1 MTLHPAETSDLKSGT
16 WTIDPLHT
24 TIGFAVD
31 HLGIAR
37 VRCRFNSFSGVIEV
51 GEDLTATTVHVSV
64 ELSSVDTNNAQRDN
78 HLRST
83 DFFGITS
90 RGALEPDGVVNQYP
104 WMTFASTAI
113 MTDSLAGELTI
124 NQITKHVEFDLEF
137 KGVAALP
144 AGEGLRIDGYNTTRA
159 GFSANGH
166 INRSDFGLDFN
177 APLGLSN
184 VLIGDRV
191 EIDLDVQAVRS

>member
-1 MTLHPAETSDLKSGT
+1 MTFHIGDGPVLKSGS

-37 VRCRFNSFSGVIEV
+37 VRGRFNSFSGVIEV
-51 GEDLTATTVHVSV
+51 GEDLTTSTVHVSV
-64 ELSSVDTNNAQRDN
+64 ELSSVDTNNAQRDS

-83 DFFGITS
+83 DFFGISS
-90 RGALEPDGVVNQYP
+90 RGALEPDGAVNQYP
-104 WMTFASTAI
+104 WMTFASTAVT
-113 MTDSLAGELTI
+113 TDSLAGELTI
-124 NQITKHVEFDLEF
+124 NQITKPIEFELEF

-144 AGEGLRIDGYNTTRA
+144 VGEGLRIDGYNTTRA
-159 GFSANGH
+159 GFRASGYVH
-166 INRSDFGLDFN
+166 RSDFGMDFN
-177 APLGLSN
+177 APLGLGD
-184 VLIGDRV
+184 VLIGDLI

>member
-37 VRCRFNSFSGVIEV
+37 VRGRFNSFSGVIQV
-51 GEDLTATTVHVSV
+51 GEDLTASSVHVSV

-90 RGALEPDGVVNQYP
+90 RGALEPDGVINQHP
-104 WMTFASTAI
+104 WMTFTSTAI

-159 GFSANGH
+159 GFSANGYVR
-166 INRSDFGLDFN
+166 RSDFGMDFN
-177 APLGLSN
+177 APLGLSD
-184 VLIGDRV
+184 VLIGDLI
-191 EIDLDVQAVRS
+191 EIDLDIQAVRS